1 MTDEYDIRS
10 TSCNCNN
17 IESELKK
24 RSNFF
29 FVPVKIESSLFQ
41 KIFELET
48 RVLKFLL
55 LSVEVGSSVGVP
67 ELILILSQTGCS
79 NCNQSNLS

>member
-17 IESELKK
+17 IKSELKK
-24 RSNFF
+24 RSNLF
-29 FVPVKIESSLFQ
+29 FVPDKIESSLFQ

-48 RVLKFLL
+48 RVLK
-55 LSVEVGSSVGVP
+55 
-67 ELILILSQTGCS
+67 
-79 NCNQSNLS
+79 

>member
-1 MTDEYDIRS
+1 MMTDEYDIRS

-24 RSNFF
+24 RSNLF
-29 FVPVKIESSLFQ
+29 FVPDKIESSLFQ

-48 RVLKFLL
+48 RVLK
-55 LSVEVGSSVGVP
+55 
-67 ELILILSQTGCS
+67 
-79 NCNQSNLS
+79 